1 MRRIKRKF
9 LAVTLV
15 VMMFMMNT
23 FMVSAAEPQKEA
35 VYDLE
40 KGGTQTF
47 VIKNVD
53 GDIQRVTI
61 EEISG
66 NARVANN
73 TYKVSYETVNWEAGF
88 YIEISNNK
96 ITSAYSPFH
105 TTLRGSIKD
114 TTLVR
119 NSSVKVSYLF
129 IFQLTIFKFDTGV
142 MATISDSTLKVS
154 QI

>member
-23 FMVSAAEPQKEA
+23 FMVSAAEPQVEA
-35 VYDLE
+35 LYDLE

-47 VIKNVD
+47 VIENSD

-61 EEISG
+61 EEIAD
-66 NARVANN
+66 NARVADD
-73 TYKVSYETVNWEAGF
+73 TYKVSFQTSNWEAGF
-88 YIEISNNK
+88 YIKVSNNQ
-96 ITSAYSPFH
+96 ITSAYSPFY
-105 TTLRGSIKD
+105 TALYGSIKD
-114 TTLVR
+114 ATLVR
-119 NSSVKVSYLF
+119 NSSVKVSYSF
-129 IFQLTIFKFDTGV
+129 IYQLTIFKFDTGV
-142 MATISDSTLKVS
+142 VAAISNSILKVS

>member
-1 MRRIKRKF
+1 MRRIKWKF

-23 FMVSAAEPQKEA
+23 FMVSAAEPRKAA

-47 VIKNVD
+47 VIENAD

-61 EEISG
+61 EEITD
-66 NARVANN
+66 NARVADN
-73 TYKVSYETVNWEAGF
+73 TYKVSFQTSNWEAGF
-88 YIEISNNK
+88 YIKVSNNQ

-105 TTLRGSIKD
+105 TALYGSIKD
-114 TTLVR
+114 AALVR
-119 NSSVKVSYLF
+119 NSSVKVSYSF

-142 MATISDSTLKVS
+142 VATISNSTLKVS

>member
-1 MRRIKRKF
+1 MRHIKRKF

-35 VYDLE
+35 VYDLK

-47 VIKNVD
+47 VIENAD

-61 EEISG
+61 EEITD
-66 NARVANN
+66 NARVADD
-73 TYKVSYETVNWEAGF
+73 TYKVCYETSNWEAGF
-88 YIEISNNK
+88 YIKVSNNQ
-96 ITSAYSPFH
+96 IISAYSPFH
-105 TTLRGSIKD
+105 TALYGSIKD
-114 TTLVR
+114 ATLVR
-119 NSSVKVSYLF
+119 NSNVKVSYSF

-142 MATISDSTLKVS
+142 VATISNSTLKVS